1 MEHLTSEEYMTSD
14 KSYRNLSN
22 EEFRIIHFLAAKAHY
37 KRPNWEIGLKVCE
50 LQDGMGS
57 LLLIPKESAGKNRLF
72 KEQISDIMFKD
83 ADGIPVIVS
92 LNTDKDD
99 CLFELDVWKINFDRV
114 VSYENLLNVIE
125 ESSVIIGDGFQ

>member
-1 MEHLTSEEYMTSD
+1 M
-14 KSYRNLSN
+14 KSNKSIRNPSN
-22 EEFRIIHFLAAKAHY
+22 EEMRIIHFLANKAHY
-37 KRPNWEIGLKVCE
+37 KRPNWEIGLKVYE

-57 LLLIPKESAGKNRLF
+57 LLLLPKESAGKNRIF

-92 LNTDKDD
+92 LNIDKDD

-114 VSYENLLNVIE
+114 VNYENLFQVIE
-125 ESSVIIGDGFQ
+125 ESSSIIGDGFQ